1 MEHLQKCLIYPTLSC
16 NCPEGV
22 CRIEKGREDE
32 KKRRQEMID
41 LLIDFQLFLKGEG
54 LINDEDWAYE
64 EEAELFVN
72 QCK

>member
-1 MEHLQKCLIYPTLSC
+1 MEHSQKCFVYPTLAC

-22 CRIEKGREDE
+22 CRIEKGKQDE
-32 KKRRQEMID
+32 KARQQQMID

-54 LINDEDWAYE
+54 LINDYDWAYE
-64 EEAELFVN
+64 EEAERFVT